1 MKNFTDKRTFITDEP
16 FAYFSIFKK
25 LKGMSKLEIT
35 KNDRRALM
43 ATLNDAWHKEHDFI
57 EVTEWSNG
65 EGWDIA
71 INEKQFQ
78 LHFTEWDVLKKIIKK
93 FDKL

>member
-1 MKNFTDKRTFITDEP
+1 MV
-16 FAYFSIFKK
+16 
-25 LKGMSKLEIT
+25 
-35 KNDRRALM
+35 
-43 ATLNDAWHKEHDFI
+43 TLNDAWHEAHDFI

-71 INEKQFQ
+71 INEKHFQ
-78 LHFTEWDVLKKIIKK
+78 LHFTEWDVLKKLIKK

>member
-1 MKNFTDKRTFITDEP
+1 
-16 FAYFSIFKK
+16 
-25 LKGMSKLEIT
+25 MSKLEIT

-43 ATLNDAWHKEHDFI
+43 TTLNDAWHEAHDFI

-71 INEKQFQ
+71 INEKHFQ
-78 LHFTEWDVLKKIIKK
+78 LHFTEWDVLKKLIKK

>member
-16 FAYFSIFKK
+16 FVYFSIFKK

-43 ATLNDAWHKEHDFI
+43 ATLNDAWHEAHDFI

-71 INEKQFQ
+71 INEKHFQ
-78 LHFTEWDVLKKIIKK
+78 LHFTEWEVLKKLIKK

>member
-1 MKNFTDKRTFITDEP
+1 
-16 FAYFSIFKK
+16 
-25 LKGMSKLEIT
+25 MSKLEIT
-35 KNDRRALM
+35 RNDRKALM

-65 EGWDIA
+65 EGYDIR
-71 INEKQFQ
+71 ISDEPTFS
-78 LHFTEWDVLKKIIKK
+78 LHFTEWDVLKKLIKK